1 MGTQSLACPW
11 LACAP
16 FILSTLCA
24 LVSAAG
30 EEPESQISQ
39 GLLFQMSW
47 ESAVW
52 FQREEQPLGTARSC
66 GPPYCCLRPVA

>member
-16 FILSTLCA
+16 FILSTPCA

-52 FQREEQPLGTARSC
+52 FQREDSRLEQPEAVV
-66 GPPYCCLRPVA
+66 PPTLV